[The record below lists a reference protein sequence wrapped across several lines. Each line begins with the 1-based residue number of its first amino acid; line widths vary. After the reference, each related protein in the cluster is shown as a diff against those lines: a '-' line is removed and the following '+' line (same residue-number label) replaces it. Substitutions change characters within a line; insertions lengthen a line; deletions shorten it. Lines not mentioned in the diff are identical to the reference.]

1 MVDVATIAETFTLWG
16 ILVSGIIFTRLALK
30 SKSLASF
37 RFQLST
43 FMLVWVGS
51 EIPHV
56 LQTLGVLAVGSFD
69 DLGLALHM
77 ISMGIFAIFV
87 GSRSANFLRVKTRAQ
102 LIPTSPSLSTGAI
115 EK

>member
-1 MVDVATIAETFTLWG
+1 MVDVATIAETFTLIG

-37 RFQLST
+37 RFQLSI

-56 LQTLGVLAVGSFD
+56 LQTLGFLGTGSYD
-69 DLGLALHM
+69 DLGLTFHM
-77 ISMGIFAIFV
+77 VSMGIFAVFV
-87 GSRSANFLRVKTRAQ
+87 GSRSANFLRVKSPVQPLSR
-102 LIPTSPSLSTGAI
+102 PPSLPTGAI